1 MLLTLGGIGMFLLG
15 MVLMT
20 DGIKSAGGTALREI
34 LKRYIRG
41 PISGML
47 AGAGLTATLQ
57 SSSATMLTTIGFVS
71 AGLVTFP
78 QAIGVI
84 FGANLGTTSTGWI
97 VALLGFKFSIASA
110 ALPMVLLGVLMRLLL
125 RGRIASLGLAVAGFG
140 VLFLGIGMMQ
150 EGMGGLATRI
160 DLSELGRGGLL
171 GVLLLV
177 GVGVVMTVMMQSSSA
192 AMAITLAAL
201 HTQSIDITQGA
212 ALVIGQNVGTTVTA
226 ALATIGASNA
236 AKRTAAAHILFNL
249 LTGVIALLLLP
260 LFGWGVEWWESSR
273 GTLAGVSMLA
283 GFHTGFNVVGVA
295 LFLPVSGRYS
305 RLIERLVPEH
315 QSVFTRHLDP
325 SVADLGRV
333 GIEVAQRTLLDV
345 LGAQCARGLVVLGAR
360 PGSAETLQRANEA
373 GEALPEVTRFIARI
387 GMGSS
392 EGEVAAD
399 QIGLVHAVDHLDEL
413 NSVQDRLASQW
424 IPGAYRERVEP
435 IRAKVEAMLTLVEDS
450 LEPGAWNGD
459 VDAVARMS
467 EEITDL
473 RRSLRAEMLDS
484 VARGRLATERGSD
497 LIDRVRWLDSAAFHV
512 WRAVEHLVDLQ
523 AKTQVRD

>member
-20 DGIKSAGGTALREI
+20 DGIKASAGAALRDI
-34 LKRYIRG
+34 LKRHIRG
-41 PISGML
+41 PLSGMI
-47 AGAGLTATLQ
+47 AGTGLTAVLQ

-97 VALLGFKFSIASA
+97 VALLGFKFSIGSA
-110 ALPMVLLGVLMRLLL
+110 ALPMVLVGVLMRLLL
-125 RGRIASLGLAVAGFG
+125 RGRIASLGLVVAGFG

-150 EGMGGLATRI
+150 EGMGGLATRL

-201 HTQSIDITQGA
+201 HTGSIDITQGA
-212 ALVIGQNVGTTVTA
+212 AMVIGQNVGTTVTA
-226 ALATIGASNA
+226 ALAAIGASNA
-236 AKRTAAAHILFNL
+236 AKRTAAAHIMFNL
-249 LTGVIALLLLP
+249 LAGLIALGLLP
-260 LFGWGVEWWESSR
+260 LFGWGVEWWEASR
-273 GTLAGVSMLA
+273 GTVAGVTLLA

-295 LFLPVSGRYS
+295 LFLPLSGWYA
-305 RLIERLVPEH
+305 RLIERLVPER

-333 GIEVAQRTLLDV
+333 GVEVAQRTLLDV
-345 LGAQCARGLVVLGAR
+345 LGAQCARGLVVVGAR
-360 PGSAETLQRANEA
+360 SGSAETLRLAHEA
-373 GEALPEVTRFIARI
+373 GEALPRVTEFIALI
-387 GMGSS
+387 GKGTS
-392 EGEVAAD
+392 EGAVATD

-413 NSVQDRLASQW
+413 SGVLDRLASQW

-435 IRAKVEAMLTLVEDS
+435 IRAKVESLFVQVEGA
-450 LEPGAWNGD
+450 LEPGVWTGD
-459 VDAVARMS
+459 AGSVARLS
-467 EEITDL
+467 EEITEL
-473 RRSLRAEMLDS
+473 RRTLRAEMLDS
-484 VARGRLATERGSD
+484 LAQGRLATQRGSD

-523 AKTQVRD
+523 AQTQVRD